1 MKNKIL
7 YLRVMITRK
16 NIGISFCCIP
26 IFILLSC
33 SKSNHTT
40 TPSPAPI
47 LNTFTYT
54 LTDTTGIDHTYS
66 DTARLNPDGT
76 YDYLIDGK
84 YVMVT
89 PVAYIW
95 QANPDSNIRHQ
106 FYFLSPGDD
115 PPGSFNVLYFSLPYY
130 QASLSGTTNDFL
142 TTPFLLVWK
151 GVYYHAVPP
160 QPQSG
165 VPQDVYLASFSYGT
179 NISDSTNGYITGSF
193 HLSATTIDSGK
204 IQITGKFSNLTTTY
218 KP

>member
-115 PPGSFNVLYFSLPYY
+115 PRVASMSYTFLCHIIRRACPEQRMIFLQLPFYWYGKEYIIMPFHRNLSPGYP
-130 QASLSGTTNDFL
+130 
-142 TTPFLLVWK
+142 K
-151 GVYYHAVPP
+151 MC
-160 QPQSG
+160 
-165 VPQDVYLASFSYGT
+165 
-179 NISDSTNGYITGSF
+179 I
-193 HLSATTIDSGK
+193 
-204 IQITGKFSNLTTTY
+204 
-218 KP
+218 